1 MECTTCHAI
10 VEVNNTGICLGCQC
24 GFTQVPQSDQFDPPP
39 DQFDPPTKQ
48 KTEKINEK
56 TNERI
61 DAIQKPSPKKV
72 PVCHKSTSSR
82 GVRKSNSQG
91 KKVAKKGTK
100 KT

>member
-1 MECTTCHAI
+1 MKWMECTTCHAT

-24 GFTQVPQSDQFDPPP
+24 GFTQVPQP
-39 DQFDPPTKQ
+39 DQFDPRTKQ
-48 KTEKINEK
+48 KHEKTAKINEK
-56 TNERI
+56 I

-72 PVCHKSTSSR
+72 LVCHKSTSSR

-91 KKVAKKGTK
+91 KKVTKKGTK

>member
-24 GFTQVPQSDQFDPPP
+24 GFTQVPQSDH
-39 DQFDPPTKQ
+39 FDPPTKQ
-48 KTEKINEK
+48 NTEKIN
-56 TNERI
+56 
-61 DAIQKPSPKKV
+61 AIQKPSPEKV
-72 PVCHKSTSSR
+72 SVRNKPR
-82 GVRKSNSQG
+82 DRQGVRKSNSQG